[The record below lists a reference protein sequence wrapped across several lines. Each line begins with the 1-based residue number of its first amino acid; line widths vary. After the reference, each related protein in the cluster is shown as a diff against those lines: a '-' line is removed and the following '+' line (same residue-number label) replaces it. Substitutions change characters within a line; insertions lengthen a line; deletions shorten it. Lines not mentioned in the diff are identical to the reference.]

1 VPAGQNKTSDELVAD
16 YLGALMK
23 HGMYILE
30 QKLGQSLVKD
40 TPVEFV
46 LTVPAIWSDLAKDK
60 TIKACQSAS
69 PRGAGTPINLVSE
82 PVSRSYT

>member
-1 VPAGQNKTSDELVAD
+1 
-16 YLGALMK
+16 MK

-30 QKLGQSLVKD
+30 QKLGQGLVKD

-60 TIKACQSAS
+60 TIKACQAAS
-69 PRGAGTPINLVSE
+69 PKGPDTPVSLVSE
-82 PVSRSYT
+82 PVSRSCLMRIIWLHPNMPP